1 MKLLIEN
8 WRKFMTEASLD
19 EAWAGTKG
27 FGSLIAP
34 RYMTEMSN
42 AGEAK
47 AAFEAG
53 EKLQG
58 WDEYGRLVYEA
69 YRAAPNE
76 NSAGLKSFNA
86 LIPHIDNNFK
96 RIIGRDV
103 AVEFVGVNPYA
114 SAEEMLADA
123 RKTGVLKISTEFNQ
137 ESFYGPERNLKFRTV
152 HDYYAHLSGGKKG
165 DFKPPGFTWEGELR
179 AYNKHLNF
187 VGKQGKMV
195 PALFTEIIG
204 QAATYFYTGDFPDQK
219 VIALSGFD
227 YSRLGSVQGYDIV
240 DGDLIKSGER
250 EEPPIEEPSIETPED
265 TEINI

>member
-1 MKLLIEN
+1 
-8 WRKFMTEASLD
+8 MTEASLD

-76 NSAGLKSFNA
+76 NPAGLKSFNA

-204 QAATYFYTGDFPDQK
+204 QAATYFYTGGFPDQK

-265 TEINI
+265 TEIKI

>member
-204 QAATYFYTGDFPDQK
+204 QAATFFYTGGFPDQK
-219 VIALSGFD
+219 VVALSGFD

-240 DGDLIKSGER
+240 DGDLIKSGIK
-250 EEPPIEEPSIETPED
+250 EEPPIEEPSIETPE
-265 TEINI
+265 EENNI

>member
-8 WRKFMTEASLD
+8 WRKFMTEASLN

-76 NSAGLKSFNA
+76 DPAGLESFNA
-86 LIPHIDNNFK
+86 LVPHIDKNFQ
-96 RIIGRDV
+96 RMIGRKFT
-103 AVEFVGVNPYA
+103 VEFVADDPYS

-123 RKTGVLKISTEFNQ
+123 RKTGVLRISSLFNQ
-137 ESFYGPERNLKFRTV
+137 GGFYGPERNLKFRAV
-152 HDYYAHLSGGKKG
+152 HDYYAHLGAGKKG
-165 DFKPPGFTWEGELR
+165 KFVVPGFTWEGELR

-195 PALFTEIIG
+195 PALFTEIVG
-204 QAATYFYTGDFPDQK
+204 QAATFFYTGAFPDQK
-219 VIALSGFD
+219 VVALSGFD
-227 YSRLGSVQGYDIV
+227 YSKLGLVDGYKIV
-240 DGDLIKSGER
+240 DGDLAIPNQQ
-250 EEPPIEEPSIETPED
+250 EPLDPD
-265 TEINI
+265 DNI

>member
-240 DGDLIKSGER
+240 DGDLIKSGEQ
-250 EEPPIEEPSIETPED
+250 EEPPIEEPSIETPE
-265 TEINI
+265 EEKNNI

>member
-1 MKLLIEN
+1 
-8 WRKFMTEASLD
+8 MTEASLD

>member
-76 NSAGLKSFNA
+76 NAAGLKSFNA
-86 LIPHIDNNFK
+86 LVPHIDKNFQ
-96 RIIGRDV
+96 RMIGRDFT
-103 AVEFVGVNPYA
+103 VEFVGTDPYS

-123 RKTGVLKISTEFNQ
+123 RKTGVLKISSLFNQ
-137 ESFYGPERNLKFRTV
+137 GGFYGPERNLKFRAV
-152 HDYYAHLSGGKKG
+152 HDYYAHLGAGKKG
-165 DFKPPGFTWEGELR
+165 DFNAPGFTWEGELR

-195 PALFTEIIG
+195 PALFTEIVG
-204 QAATYFYTGDFPDQK
+204 QAATFFYTGNFPDQK
-219 VIALSGFD
+219 VVALSGFD
-227 YSRLGSVQGYDIV
+227 YARLGSVQGYDIV
-240 DGDLIKSGER
+240 DGDLIKSGMQ
-250 EEPPIEEPSIETPED
+250 EEPPTEEPIIPTPE
-265 TEINI
+265 EEENNI

>member
-47 AAFEAG
+47 AVYEAG
-53 EKLQG
+53 GKLQG

-69 YRAAPNE
+69 YREAPNE
-76 NSAGLKSFNA
+76 NPAGLKSFNA

-204 QAATYFYTGDFPDQK
+204 QAATYFYTGGFPDQK